1 MSEIIV
7 LILRITM
14 AVVLY
19 GFLGW
24 AFYTLWRDLK
34 TQSDAV
40 QGHTYPALVIR
51 REGDAESKSRRFAQP
66 EITIGRDPSCDMP
79 IANST
84 ISAHHARLAYHH
96 HQWWVEDQQS
106 TNGTFLNQ
114 ERIQTPTVI
123 VSGDELRC
131 GQVTLSVTFDASAS
145 S

>member
-7 LILRITM
+7 LVLRVM
-14 AVVLY
+14 VALALY

-24 AFYTLWRDLK
+24 AFYTIWQDLK
-34 TQSDAV
+34 TQSEVV
-40 QGHTYPALVIR
+40 QGHTYPALIIR
-51 REGDAESKSRRFAQP
+51 REGDAEGKSRRYVQP
-66 EITIGRDPSCDMP
+66 EITIGRDPSCDLP
-79 IANST
+79 IPNTT

-96 HQWWVEDQQS
+96 RQWWVEDQQS

-114 ERIQTPTVI
+114 ERVLTPTVI

-131 GQVTLSVTFDASAS
+131 GQVTLTVTFDASAS